1 MIRSPKTAIYFIG
14 RYIIWEYINNNG
26 EYRMSLR
33 EITSI
38 DLPLLQSIT
47 LGWSA
52 LAGKNDNESCSLT
65 MRSMNEVI

>member
-1 MIRSPKTAIYFIG
+1 
-14 RYIIWEYINNNG
+14 
-26 EYRMSLR
+26 MSLN

-47 LGWSA
+47 LGYGA

-65 MRSMNEVI
+65 MRSRNEVI